1 MNMNDYKFKINEKV
15 RNMTLIGTIIDA
27 KLYDALGAVYLVKYE
42 DGKELWAFESSL
54 EKVE

>member
-1 MNMNDYKFKINEKV
+1 MKDYKFKINEKV

-27 KLYDALGAVYLVKYE
+27 QLNEFLGVVYLVKYE
-42 DGKELWAFESSL
+42 NGEVLWAIESSL